1 MRNNIHTSILVVVL
15 VAFIISSGLVA
26 CSKDAQNKIARKK
39 LEYSA
44 ANYKVTFVANG
55 LVKEWNVVQDKVT
68 SEPSKGYYLFWANV
82 NGKKLYVQSPIER
95 TIIEETE

>member
-1 MRNNIHTSILVVVL
+1 MRNNIHKSILFAVL
-15 VAFIISSGLVA
+15 ILFIISGGMVA

-39 LEYSA
+39 LEYGE

-55 LVKEWNVVQDKVT
+55 LVKEWSVVQDKVT
-68 SEPSKGYYLFWANV
+68 SEPSKGYYLFWATV

-95 TIIEETE
+95 TIVEEIK